1 MSTPSA
7 DTLNPPADAG
17 ASFLPLLLANFA
29 MVAGTYAFVTIAGPM
44 ARRMHLEPLHV
55 GAIIGI
61 VGLVWMLASPRW
73 ARVADLRGRLPA
85 MRAAIGGFIAS
96 SLLLTAYVGWAL
108 RDGGTAVPAVWIG
121 FVALLVTR
129 AAMGGCYAG
138 LPVAATAWIAD
149 RTAVTGR
156 AAAIARFGAAGAVGM
171 VVAPPLAGWIAG
183 YDMTLALAVFAV
195 LPLAGLAGL
204 RGRRDGREGAV
215 RQAPPRLKPTEPRL
229 RLPWFSALALYS
241 AVMIANSALG
251 FYVVDRLGVSAQA
264 APLTTGYAL
273 GSAGLGLIVTQAL
286 VGRFRSVAPAQWLRW
301 GALAGGAGFASV
313 LMAEA
318 GQPLALCASYL
329 VAACGMGAAFPAVA
343 ALASARVAPH
353 EQAACAG
360 AMSMAQGLSMVIGP
374 LVGAMLYELHPAVP
388 FASIGVILA
397 LVSVAASWRGARAAD
412 A

>member
-215 RQAPPRLKPTEPRL
+215 RQAPPRLKPTEARL

-264 APLTTGYAL
+264 APLATGYAL

-343 ALASARVAPH
+343 ALASARVGPH